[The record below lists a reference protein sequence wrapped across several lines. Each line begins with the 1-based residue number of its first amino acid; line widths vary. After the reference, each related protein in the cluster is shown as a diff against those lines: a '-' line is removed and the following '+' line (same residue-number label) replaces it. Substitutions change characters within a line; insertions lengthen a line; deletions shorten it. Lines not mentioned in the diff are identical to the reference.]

1 VKLCHIDRRV
11 RFFETMY
18 YIQNIVVTG
27 TLWLHS

>member
-27 TLWLHS
+27 TL